1 MEDNKYGILLHP
13 SIKLHRRYFKEMVKL
28 IGIYVYYFPPKPESK
43 HYTTYGELEANY
55 NNAMKIGVIFD
66 EHPTQTTLKKM
77 GWVAEL
83 QENSSIIHVDYD
95 LPGLQQGAMFV
106 IPSGLDDGKGRLF
119 RVVRLTNSIVYPA
132 SIACELVPE
141 YQDNFI
147 PETSYDYENTS
158 FNLLNREDE
167 AETEFNV

>member
-1 MEDNKYGILLHP
+1 MISSTTSSFVRDSQTKGTV
-13 SIKLHRRYFKEMVKL
+13 SL
-28 IGIYVYYFPPKPESK
+28 I
-43 HYTTYGELEANY
+43 ANSSNTADPY
-55 NNAMKIGVIFD
+55 ITSTFI
-66 EHPTQTTLKKM
+66 
-77 GWVAEL
+77 L
-83 QENSSIIHVDYD
+83 QEAPLGSNSFVNSNVASKVKTSTRSSIIHVDYD

-147 PETSYDYENTS
+147 PETNYDYENTS